1 MTQEFLKISYTLAPL
16 LLGLTF
22 HGLCI
27 KFGWLTWLGRP
38 IDAGITL
45 RGRPLFGVNK
55 TYRGV
60 IAVALGTA
68 AGAGVQVLLHK
79 AGVAREAEL
88 LTYGKLSV
96 LGIGAALGAAAMLA
110 ELPNSALKRQLGI
123 KPGQAGRGWASAIF
137 YVLDQVDMLVGV
149 WIVLGIAIGV
159 TVSRIL
165 WSVAFLFIA
174 HQLLTLVGYR
184 LGMRATAR

>member
-1 MTQEFLKISYTLAPL
+1 
-16 LLGLTF
+16 
-22 HGLCI
+22 
-27 KFGWLTWLGRP
+27 
-38 IDAGITL
+38 
-45 RGRPLFGVNK
+45 
-55 TYRGV
+55 
-60 IAVALGTA
+60 
-68 AGAGVQVLLHK
+68 
-79 AGVAREAEL
+79 
-88 LTYGKLSV
+88 
-96 LGIGAALGAAAMLA
+96 MLA

>member
-1 MTQEFLKISYTLAPL
+1 MQEFLKVSYTLSPL
-16 LLGLTF
+16 LLGLAF

-27 KFGWLTWLGRP
+27 KFGWLGWLGRP
-38 IDAGITL
+38 IDAGKTV

-60 IAVALGTA
+60 VAVALGTA
-68 AGAGVQVLLHK
+68 AGVGLQVLLHR

-88 LTYGKLSV
+88 LEYDNLSV

-123 KPGQAGRGWASAIF
+123 APGKAGRGWSNAIF

-149 WIVLGIAIGV
+149 WIVLGIVIGA
-159 TVSRIL
+159 TISRIL
-165 WSVAFLFIA
+165 WSVVFLFIA
-174 HQLLTLVGYR
+174 HQLLTVIGYQ